1 MAYLKDQV
9 YEELRNRIIEC
20 KYEPGA
26 IANETMLMRDLG
38 VSRTP
43 VREALH
49 RLAIEN
55 LVTIIP
61 KKGVIIK
68 GISIDDI
75 VQIFDARIVV
85 EPQLMV
91 MYGSRFT
98 KDTLQ
103 KYLDNCR
110 SASTVEEIIHLDEYF
125 HNELYQLCGNRYL
138 REMLLMVEGHNH
150 RNRIWRSNEKRVYDS
165 LQEHIGITKALL
177 DENYELAGDRMK
189 KHLSQAREYA
199 IQKYL

>member
-9 YEELRNRIIEC
+9 YDSLRTRIIEC
-20 KYEPGA
+20 EYEPGT
-26 IANETMLMRDLG
+26 IVNETILMEELG

-68 GISIDDI
+68 GISIEDI
-75 VQIFDARIVV
+75 VQVFDARIVV

-91 MYGSRFT
+91 LYGSRFP
-98 KDTLQ
+98 KDTLRN
-103 KYLDNCR
+103 YLKDCR
-110 SASTVEEIIHLDEYF
+110 NADAVEEIIHLDEHF
-125 HNELYQLCGNRYL
+125 HKVVYQLCGNHYL
-138 REMLLMVEGHNH
+138 REMLLTIEGHNH

-165 LQEHIGITKALL
+165 LQEHIGIAEALL
-177 DENYELAGDRMK
+177 ADDYELASDRMK
-189 KHLSQAREYA
+189 DHLTKAREYA
-199 IQKYL
+199 IRKYL